1 MSGNAVAG
9 GGKGDLSSSSDDDVP
24 VQKKACIIKVI
35 ESRVRNGTI
44 EWKYTNGGKP
54 I

>member
-24 VQKKACIIKVI
+24 VQKKVCIRRQADLSLTGI
-35 ESRVRNGTI
+35 
-44 EWKYTNGGKP
+44 
-54 I
+54 